1 MLWPAGIVRILAIS
15 NFRGVSMRRRLSLAL
30 LAFLVVFAVFVS
42 TRYRSRGTRATPRV
56 STTGVL
62 RDTSAALDS
71 TAEANARQ
79 ADDTMC
85 FASRIGFP
93 CDPR

>member
-1 MLWPAGIVRILAIS
+1 
-15 NFRGVSMRRRLSLAL
+15 MRRRLSLAL
-30 LAFLVVFAVFVS
+30 LAVVVIFAVFLS
-42 TRYRSRGTRATPRV
+42 SRYRSRGTRATHRV

-62 RDTSAALDS
+62 RDSSAALDS
-71 TAEANARQ
+71 VAEANARQ

>member
-1 MLWPAGIVRILAIS
+1 
-15 NFRGVSMRRRLSLAL
+15 MRRGLSLAL
-30 LAFLVVFAVFVS
+30 LAVLVIFAVFVS
-42 TRYRSRGTRATPRV
+42 ARYRSRDTRATHRV
-56 STTGVL
+56 STNGVP
-62 RDTSAALDS
+62 RDSSAALDS

-79 ADDTMC
+79 SDDTMC

>member
-1 MLWPAGIVRILAIS
+1 
-15 NFRGVSMRRRLSLAL
+15 MRRRLSLAL
-30 LAFLVVFAVFVS
+30 LAVLVIFAVFVS
-42 TRYRSRGTRATPRV
+42 TRYRSRGTSATHRV
-56 STTGVL
+56 STNGVP
-62 RDTSAALDS
+62 RDSAALDS
-71 TAEANARQ
+71 VAEANARQ